1 MTPETAT
8 ALLAE
13 MVRTPQCTA
22 CGKLNP
28 PTIGP
33 VGLFDCDTAP
43 VHEGCLATLD
53 WLATVTESVLPL
65 PSEEECCDAI
75 ATVVDYAATIARLER
90 ELAARDAAYLNLAR
104 EMDARGFELRAAH
117 AETSRAKGDRIEA
130 LALVERVEAEAREQ
144 DSVAY
149 ALRRV
154 IEKLPRCRGCME
166 PATYDYDGDGRC
178 DDHAD
183 PSVCVENPWADA
195 LRAIKKVAT

>member
-1 MTPETAT
+1 MLAVSSCAPLTPK
-8 ALLAE
+8 
-13 MVRTPQCTA
+13 RR
-22 CGKLNP
+22 GRR
-28 PTIGP
+28 
-33 VGLFDCDTAP
+33 
-43 VHEGCLATLD
+43 
-53 WLATVTESVLPL
+53 
-65 PSEEECCDAI
+65 AI
-75 ATVVDYAATIARLER
+75 ASKP
-90 ELAARDAAYLNLAR
+90 
-104 EMDARGFELRAAH
+104 
-117 AETSRAKGDRIEA
+117 SRF
-130 LALVERVEAEAREQ
+130 VERVEAEAREQ